1 MKNTI
6 IFLLVMSAAVYSV
19 LLAKP
24 DMYFSKR
31 VVYREF
37 TVHTRVPMNSA
48 EVEGTLESARE
59 RIAASELFKDG
70 MKFNLYLPSS
80 RGQFAFFTPLQNG
93 DYVRVSALN
102 GGIFLAAADFKAGE
116 ARKEPGDAKYR
127 SLSSVITA
135 GAAWEMTRRK
145 LRPLT
150 YMFMHEWKVRGY
162 AAILA
167 GLNGD
172 FSPADACAA
181 AGTPEQQDYRY
192 RLMLETVLKEEQV
205 FYNDLLDSNFSYATA
220 EQRLRKAHCGD

>member
-24 DMYFSKR
+24 DMYFNKR
-31 VVYREF
+31 LDYREF
-37 TVHTRVPMNSA
+37 TVRSRAPLTSA

-59 RIAASELFKDG
+59 RIAVSELFKEG
-70 MKFNLYLPSS
+70 MKFDIYLPSS
-80 RGQFAFFTPLQNG
+80 RGQFSFFTPLQKG
-93 DYVRVSALN
+93 DYVRASAVN
-102 GGIFLAAADFKAGE
+102 GGIFIAAADFKAGE
-116 ARKEPGDAKYR
+116 ARKEPGDAKFR
-127 SLSSVITA
+127 SLSSVITV

-172 FSPADACAA
+172 FSPSDACAA

-205 FYNDLLDSNFSYATA
+205 FYNDLLDSSFSYASA
-220 EQRLRKAHCGD
+220 EQRLKKAHCGN

>member
-6 IFLLVMSAAVYSV
+6 IFLLVMSAAIYSV

-31 VVYREF
+31 VSYREF
-37 TVHTRVPMNSA
+37 TVHTRVPMNVS

-59 RIAASELFKDG
+59 RIAASELFKEG
-70 MKFNLYLPSS
+70 MKFDIYLPSS
-80 RGQFAFFTPLQNG
+80 RGQFAFFAPLQKG
-93 DYVRVSALN
+93 EYVRVSALH
-102 GGIFLAAADFKAGE
+102 GGIFIAAADFKSGE
-116 ARKEPGDAKYR
+116 ARKMPGDAKYR
-127 SLSSVITA
+127 SLSSIITV
-135 GAAWEMTRRK
+135 GAAWEMTRRR

-172 FSPADACAA
+172 FSPSEACAA

-205 FYNDLLDSNFSYATA
+205 FYNDLLDKNFSYQNA
-220 EQRLRKAHCGD
+220 ELRLKKAHCGD

>member
-6 IFLLVMSAAVYSV
+6 IFLLVMSAAIYSV

-24 DMYFSKR
+24 DMYFNKR
-31 VVYREF
+31 VDYREF
-37 TVHTRVPMNSA
+37 TVRSRAALTAS
-48 EVEGTLESARE
+48 EVGGTLESARE
-59 RIAASELFKDG
+59 RIAASELFKEG
-70 MKFNLYLPSS
+70 MKFDIYLPSS
-80 RGQFAFFTPLQNG
+80 RGQFAFFTPLQKG

-102 GGIFLAAADFKAGE
+102 GGIFIAAADFKAGE
-116 ARKEPGDAKYR
+116 ARKEPGDSKYR
-127 SLSSVITA
+127 SLSSIITV

-150 YMFMHEWKVRGY
+150 YMVMHEWKVRGY

-172 FSPADACAA
+172 FTPSDACAA
-181 AGTPEQQDYRY
+181 TGTPEQQDYRY

-205 FYNDLLDSNFSYATA
+205 FYNDLLDKNFSYQNADL
-220 EQRLRKAHCGD
+220 RLKKAHCGR

>member
-6 IFLLVMSAAVYSV
+6 IFLLVMSAAIYSV

-31 VVYREF
+31 VDYREF
-37 TVHTRVPMNSA
+37 TVRSRVQMNSA

-59 RIAASELFKDG
+59 RIAASELFKEG
-70 MKFNLYLPSS
+70 MRFEIYLPSS
-80 RGQFAFFTPLQNG
+80 RGQFAFFTPLQKG
-93 DYVRVSALN
+93 DYVRASALN
-102 GGIFLAAADFKAGE
+102 GGIFIAAADFKSGE

-150 YMFMHEWKVRGY
+150 YVFMHEWKVRGY

-172 FSPADACAA
+172 FSPSDACAA
-181 AGTPEQQDYRY
+181 TGTPEQQDYRY

-205 FYNDLLDSNFSYATA
+205 FYNDLLDKNLSYQNA
-220 EQRLRKAHCGD
+220 EQRLKKAHCGG

>member
-6 IFLLVMSAAVYSV
+6 IFLLVMSASIYAT

-24 DMYFSKR
+24 DLYFNKR
-31 VVYREF
+31 VDYREF
-37 TVHTRVPMNSA
+37 TVRTRVPMTPS

-59 RIAASELFKDG
+59 RIVTSELFKEG
-70 MKFNLYLPSS
+70 MKFDIYLPAS
-80 RGQFAFFTPLQNG
+80 RGQFTFFTPLQNG
-93 DYVRVSALN
+93 DYVRVSTLN
-102 GGIFLAAADFKAGE
+102 GGIFLAAADFKSGE
-116 ARKEPGDAKYR
+116 ARKVPGDAKYR
-127 SLSSVITA
+127 SLSSVITV
-135 GAAWEMTRRK
+135 GAAWDMTKRK

-172 FSPADACAA
+172 FSPSDACAA
-181 AGTPEQQDYRY
+181 TGTPEQQDYRY

-205 FYNDLLDSNFSYATA
+205 FYNDLLDSNFSYANA
-220 EQRLRKAHCGD
+220 EMRLKKAYCGN